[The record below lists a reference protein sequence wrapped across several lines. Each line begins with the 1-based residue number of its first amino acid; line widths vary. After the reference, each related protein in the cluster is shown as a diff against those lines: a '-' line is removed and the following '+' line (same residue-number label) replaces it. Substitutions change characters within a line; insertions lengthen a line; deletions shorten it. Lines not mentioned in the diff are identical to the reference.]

1 MGLILTPQ
9 QLNLVENVSYKCRIL
24 QAKIDLLGDVDPVN
38 LICHTPGSFKLVA
51 DNMEDLAGLLD
62 DIGLENL
69 CKQLDIAAEDCTP
82 F

>member
-1 MGLILTPQ
+1 MAY
-9 QLNLVENVSYKCRIL
+9 NSCFL
-24 QAKIDLLGDVDPVN
+24 QSKIDLLGDVAPVN
-38 LICHTPGSFKLVA
+38 LNCHTPGSFRLVA